1 MISFYKPNS
10 KNTGTAC
17 SFSVNTKDGSLWSSL
32 IKQSSWNEGA
42 KIGSFSEN
50 RDNPQKSAKIKFS
63 MTEAAGL
70 LETLDKNVEFSAYHS
85 SDKQVTKIKFVP
97 YMRDDKQVGFSYS
110 VLKENKENIENK
122 QSFLLGLYFNEARL
136 LKEFL
141 THSLHSI
148 FKSQEIEMI
157 KKIKNSKPYQ
167 ESNQSQPSQ
176 SQSSQSESNHQND
189 DGELW

>member
-32 IKQSSWNEGA
+32 IKQSSWNEGT
-42 KIGSFSEN
+42 KTGSFLDN
-50 RDNPQKSAKIKFS
+50 KDNPQKSAKIKFS
-63 MTEAAGL
+63 ITEAAGL

-85 SDKQVTKIKFVP
+85 SDKQITKIKFGP
-97 YMRDDKQVGFSYS
+97 YIKDDKQVGFSYS

-148 FKSQEIEMI
+148 FKSQEIEII
-157 KKIKNSKPYQ
+157 KKIKNSKSYQ
-167 ESNQSQPSQ
+167 SN
-176 SQSSQSESNHQND
+176 QSESNHQND